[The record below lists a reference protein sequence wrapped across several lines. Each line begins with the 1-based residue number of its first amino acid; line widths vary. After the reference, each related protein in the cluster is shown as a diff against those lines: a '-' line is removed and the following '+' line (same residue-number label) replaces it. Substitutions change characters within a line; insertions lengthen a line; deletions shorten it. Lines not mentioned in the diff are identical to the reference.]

1 MFCFLAV
8 SFVFCVIL
16 VSAIADESADTL
28 LPPPMMCPP
37 FRASATASAT
47 GSTTP
52 TCRIQACNGQ
62 TVRVSLCPSDDPS
75 LPVTCDGDTLL
86 RVVNVYG
93 GQIAVNDDYCGV
105 CSSLKFQ
112 APASG
117 CQEYTIRQG
126 CHSYNACSGTVG
138 VSFLP

>member
-1 MFCFLAV
+1 MFCFLFYVALL
-8 SFVFCVIL
+8 SL
-16 VSAIADESADTL
+16 LLTNAIAADPTTI
-28 LPPPMMCPP
+28 PPPIMCPS
-37 FRASATASAT
+37 FTAAATASGT
-47 GSTTP
+47 GASTP

-62 TVRVSLCPSDDPS
+62 TVRVSMCPSDDPS
-75 LPVTCDGDTLL
+75 FPVTCSGDTLL
-86 RVVNVYG
+86 RVMNVYG
-93 GQIAVNDDYCGV
+93 AQVAVNDDFCGV

-138 VSFLP
+138 VTFSS

>member
-1 MFCFLAV
+1 MICFLFYTIAV
-8 SFVFCVIL
+8 FSAVLTNANVIDPT
-16 VSAIADESADTL
+16 SI
-28 LPPPMMCPP
+28 PPPIMCPS
-37 FRASATASAT
+37 FTAAATASGT
-47 GSTTP
+47 GASTP

-62 TVRVSLCPSDDPS
+62 TVRVSMCPSDDPS
-75 LPVTCDGDTLL
+75 FPVTCSGDTLL
-86 RVVNVYG
+86 RVMNAFG

-117 CQEYTIRQG
+117 CKEYTIRQG

-138 VSFLP
+138 VSFSP